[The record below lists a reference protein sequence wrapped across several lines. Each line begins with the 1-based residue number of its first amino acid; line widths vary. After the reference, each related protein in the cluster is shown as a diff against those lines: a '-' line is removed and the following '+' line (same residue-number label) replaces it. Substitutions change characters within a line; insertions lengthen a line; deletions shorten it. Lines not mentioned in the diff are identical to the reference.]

1 MSDAGADDPHWRV
14 IEALIIL
21 NMVVDT
27 RVYGLCWKSTP
38 LTSWTVAI
46 TQVFL
51 EFADDANSIC
61 PQERFS
67 K

>member
-27 RVYGLCWKSTP
+27 GFMGYAGSL
-38 LTSWTVAI
+38 L
-46 TQVFL
+46 L
-51 EFADDANSIC
+51 
-61 PQERFS
+61 
-67 K
+67 